1 MKALSILVVEDHALS
16 RQLVCDLLRHRG
28 HDVDEAVDVDAAR
41 ASLARRRPTLVLT
54 DLAIPG
60 GGGEAVL
67 AATRH
72 LYPQVFIPV
81 ALVTAS
87 AMRGDRERLLRLG
100 FDAYFDKPI
109 DVGAFG
115 AAVEALGGRVDT

>member
-1 MKALSILVVEDHALS
+1 MKRLSILVVEDHALS
-16 RQLVCDLLRHRG
+16 RQLICDLLSHRG
-28 HDVDEAVDVDAAR
+28 HDVDEASDVAAAR
-41 ASLARRRPTLVLT
+41 ASLARRQPGLVLT

-67 AATRH
+67 AATRQ
-72 LYPQVFIPV
+72 LYPQVAIPV

-87 AMRGDRERLLRLG
+87 AMRGDRERLLRCG

-109 DVGAFG
+109 DVRLFA
-115 AAVEALGGRVDT
+115 AAVEALVP